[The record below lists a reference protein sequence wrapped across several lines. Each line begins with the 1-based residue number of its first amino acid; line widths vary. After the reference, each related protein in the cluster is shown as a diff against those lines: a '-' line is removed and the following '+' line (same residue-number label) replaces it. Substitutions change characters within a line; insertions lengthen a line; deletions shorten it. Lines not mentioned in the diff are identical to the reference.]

1 MLRPASVKEYVPL
14 SSYTVFRIGGPARYF
29 AEAATKDEL
38 RRLLQW
44 AREEHLA
51 LCVLGAGSN
60 VLFSDNGFYG
70 LVLKIDLFGYEVAGC
85 TITVDAG
92 VHMAQLVNIALKNHL
107 SGIEWA
113 IGIPGTVGGSVYGN
127 AGCFGGDIKRVLRDV
142 EVIDMR
148 TGEEKT
154 LTNAQCAFAYRRSYF
169 KKRPD
174 LLILRASFILR
185 RGDGS
190 DSIRHIREYAKKRA
204 DIQDIGQ
211 QCAGCMFKNVA
222 WSKQGVDRKY
232 MLRRFPRL
240 KQFSRNDAIPAG
252 FLIDELG
259 FKGFR
264 IGRAGVSV
272 KHANYV
278 INHGGATAEETL
290 ILMSM
295 IKERIRQAY
304 GIYLEE
310 EVRLMGFDVLNEKS
324 GK

>member
-44 AREEHLA
+44 AREEQLA

-60 VLFSDNGFYG
+60 ALFSDSGFDG
-70 LVLKIDLFGYEVAGC
+70 LVLRVDMFHCAVADN
-85 TITVDAG
+85 TITADAG
-92 VHMAQLVNIALKNHL
+92 VHMAQLVNIALKNRL

-113 IGIPGTVGGSVYGN
+113 IGVPGTVGGSVYGN
-127 AGCFGGDIKRVLRDV
+127 AGCFGGDIKQVLRDV
-142 EVIDMR
+142 EVINIR

-154 LTNAQCAFAYRRSYF
+154 LTNAQCAFAYRHSYF
-169 KKRPD
+169 KEQPD
-174 LLILRASFILR
+174 LLIFRASFALR
-185 RGDGS
+185 HGDS
-190 DSIRHIREYAKKRA
+190 NDSIRQVREYTKKRV
-204 DIQDIGQ
+204 DTQDIGQ

-222 WSKQGVDRKY
+222 WSRRDIDRAN
-232 MLRRFPRL
+232 MLQRFPRL

-259 FKGFR
+259 LKGFCV
-264 IGRAGVSV
+264 GRAGVSA

-278 INHGGATAEETL
+278 INRGGATAEET
-290 ILMSM
+290 IMLMSV
-295 IKERIRQAY
+295 IKERVRQAY
-304 GIYLEE
+304 GIYLEN
-310 EVRLMGFDVLNEKS
+310 EVRLIGFTVSCEK
-324 GK
+324 